1 MSTKIE
7 IVQDAILP
15 TLPESAKGK
24 QELTPV
30 RDAPASEK
38 STKVEMS
45 TCTESPKNESDEIS
59 ERTKRKQELKLDLD
73 LDAPPQMIHK
83 EIISPEA
90 SDESS
95 ENSLVWQRLPMGTG
109 DVRKKRNAYEQQI
122 KALSIGESSS
132 TGKIFFFLNE
142 FLFFSFFLCESA
154 VLFEIFIIEMDG
166 VVANASFATECFNAI
181 HLLNENVQEN
191 CKYKYILFSLKEF
204 ANKLLSPNTMLID
217 YTLWKLKSMSIYSR
231 LKNIS

>member
-1 MSTKIE
+1 
-7 IVQDAILP
+7 
-15 TLPESAKGK
+15 
-24 QELTPV
+24 
-30 RDAPASEK
+30 
-38 STKVEMS
+38 
-45 TCTESPKNESDEIS
+45 
-59 ERTKRKQELKLDLD
+59 
-73 LDAPPQMIHK
+73 MIHK

-109 DVRKKRNAYEQQI
+109 DVRKKRAAYEQQI

-132 TGKIFFFLNE
+132 TGKFFFWIS
-142 FLFFSFFLCESA
+142 FFFPSFFLCESA

-191 CKYKYILFSLKEF
+191 CNYKYILICLV
-204 ANKLLSPNTMLID
+204 
-217 YTLWKLKSMSIYSR
+217 
-231 LKNIS
+231 